1 MDRTVNG
8 IISSVFGILSVIQ
21 YFFFFYEGDSVFVL
35 FFTLIKYCFST
46 NHGFKVVLYLINFKC
61 VGLHVSALEL
71 ALPIYNMIDLAQ

>member
-1 MDRTVNG
+1 MV
-8 IISSVFGILSVIQ
+8 LSLLCLAFYQSYSI
-21 YFFFFYEGDSVFVL
+21 FFFFYEGDSVFVL